1 MAQTIEDIKVTTTWQ
16 SVNALTGIPVATAI
30 NIQNKTRGV
39 SRIIMA
45 QGTEPAADSVDG
57 AIIDN
62 KDRSISLGAGALEV
76 WVRCHFATVRA
87 HVEEA

>member
-1 MAQTIEDIKVTTTWQ
+1 MAQTIPDIRVTTTWQ
-16 SVNALTGIPVATAI
+16 SVRALTGIPVGTAI

-45 QGTEPAADSVDG
+45 QGARPDADSTDG

-62 KDRSISLGAGALEV
+62 KDRSVSLAAGALEV
-76 WVRCHFATVRA
+76 WLRCHFATVRA
-87 HVEEA
+87 SVEEA

>member
-1 MAQTIEDIKVTTTWQ
+1 MAQTIPDIRVNTTWQ
-16 SVNALTGIPVATAI
+16 SVNTLTGIDIGAPI

-45 QGTEPAADSVDG
+45 QGTRPAADSTDG

-62 KDRSISLGAGALEV
+62 KDRTVSLAAGALEV